1 MSHVFRFRLSLT
13 FLGLCLLS
21 GCSGGDTRE
30 YGSLTGHVSLNG
42 QPAPQGTIISLLN
55 STTGAASSAQ
65 VLAGGEYKIPRIQV
79 GTYQV
84 GFSSQGQSGAQQP
97 TDPDQIM
104 KAIADGQYKAPEPSK
119 EIPEKLRSPEG
130 SGVSVEV
137 KLGENSH
144 DFNL

>member
-1 MSHVFRFRLSLT
+1 M
-13 FLGLCLLS
+13 
-21 GCSGGDTRE
+21 
-30 YGSLTGHVSLNG
+30 
-42 QPAPQGTIISLLN
+42 
-55 STTGAASSAQ
+55 
-65 VLAGGEYKIPRIQV
+65 LAGGEYKIPRIQV